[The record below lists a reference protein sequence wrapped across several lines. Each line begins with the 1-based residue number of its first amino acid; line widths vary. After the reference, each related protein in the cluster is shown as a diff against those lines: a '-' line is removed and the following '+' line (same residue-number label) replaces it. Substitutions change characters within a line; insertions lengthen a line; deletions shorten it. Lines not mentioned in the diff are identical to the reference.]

1 MSDRDIISHIA
12 CTVYEQIIANSHAVL
27 AINHVYIITIN
38 QTIGRISMPCHITII
53 YLYMIANDS
62 DIITGS
68 RS

>member
-1 MSDRDIISHIA
+1 MSDRDIISHIV

-27 AINHVYIITIN
+27 AIDHVYIITIN
-38 QTIGRISMPCHITII
+38 QAIRRISAIGTII